1 MDKDIKLTELKLDLL
16 PSGDRR
22 LVLENFV
29 LFDDNLDST
38 EDLEIERL
46 VSTQPL
52 PIKLTFP
59 LIMMCTSGEMILR
72 INLEEVRIQKNE
84 ILTMVPGT
92 IGEHISMSKDC
103 RVAIMAIPEDAFPM
117 LLKMENSLKFR
128 EHMNR
133 TLKFHYTDGEMKHLI
148 MLYRMMRSVIKLQLP
163 YTKEILMNYMETM
176 TYFCITKFETIAEE
190 DAKLGRGE
198 MLFHQ
203 FMDEVRRYYTTNR
216 QLSFYADK
224 LCITP
229 KYLSRI
235 VKQHSGRQPGE
246 WIRDYVILESKA
258 LLRQN
263 DLSVQQISDLLN
275 FPNPSFF
282 GKYFKAVVG
291 CSPRQYQLQKDET
304 TYQE

>member
-1 MDKDIKLTELKLDLL
+1 MEKEVKLTELKLDML
-16 PSGDRR
+16 PSGDRK

-29 LFDDNLDST
+29 LFDDNIDST
-38 EDLEIERL
+38 EDLELDRL
-46 VSTQPL
+46 VPTQPF

-59 LIMMCTSGEMILR
+59 LVMMCTCGEMALR
-72 INLEEVRIQKNE
+72 INLEEVRIERNE

-103 RVAIMAIPEDAFPM
+103 RVAIMAIPEDAFPL

-133 TLKFHYTDGEMKHLI
+133 TLKFHHLI
-148 MLYRMMRSVIKLQLP
+148 MLYRMMRSAIKLQLP
-163 YTKEILMNYMETM
+163 YTKEILMNYMEAM
-176 TYFCITKFETIAEE
+176 TYFSITKFETLADE
-190 DAKLGRGE
+190 DAKMSRGE

-203 FMDEVRRYYTTNR
+203 FMDEVRRNYTKER
-216 QLSFYADK
+216 QLGFYADK
-224 LCITP
+224 LCITS

-235 VKQHSGRQPGE
+235 VKQYSNRQPSE
-246 WIRDYVILESKA
+246 WIRDYVVLESKA

-263 DLSVQQISDLLN
+263 DLTVQQISDMLN